1 MIVYG
6 VYVGIDHGGG
16 QVLPDIYTS
25 YRAAMDRAKAEIKS
39 REYDDLELSKFDRV
53 DGKDEWSNGIDIVAI
68 KKFTINDKT
77 NN

>member
-1 MIVYG
+1 MKVYG
-6 VYVGIDHGGG
+6 VYIGIDREGG

-25 YRAAMDRAKAEIKS
+25 YRAATDRAKAEIKS